1 MEEIKS
7 NEEKNKSKSDNSS
20 ENEENNEKHKDL
32 IDKNNINNT
41 NNEEQKTQK
50 RMENKKFQNLN
61 EEEINNNDIID
72 NEEKLDNNNDSKIE
86 ENDES
91 GFEYENG
98 NPYQKNTEEIDV
110 NNKENK
116 DIKNDNKYNNFQKS
130 KSVNNN
136 IKIDNNLIPEEK
148 PIMKSP
154 QKNIQDKTYN
164 GFMTQNK
171 NEIIPKINK
180 ISINKQSI
188 PFSSLSKEKSS
199 DYDSQ
204 YEKYKENPED
214 GDGQNLDNEIK
225 GKDSIKAS
233 GAQIA
238 NTIMGAGILSIPII
252 MRYLGL
258 ILGIIFIISLAIIT
272 LYSVFIL
279 IRCHEITGKNGF
291 SMLGKITM
299 GKFGSI
305 LIKITIIINNLGFC
319 IAYFRIFGEVFQ
331 TIIQG
336 WVSPSS
342 FWANNWHNFIYIIL
356 CSFIMFS
363 FIFIKNLS
371 ALKKVAYM
379 GVSAVLVFSLGL
391 TLLFLHKGIHHYLD
405 SNISWK
411 FLKPNCSFSEAFH
424 VIPSV
429 FLAFLFQFNVFP
441 IYLSLK
447 EKNLDSMMK
456 ATKIGV
462 GYSLFIFLIV
472 GIIGFLL
479 YGLNMNET
487 LLNSLSEDMTKFRN
501 ISGFIKFLI
510 IIISVSFVTTCLTS
524 FPILFLSLR
533 ENFINSIIFCMK
545 NLGKVKEEKNKNYIS
560 EKTLIIITVILYVII
575 ILMAILLPKLKVI
588 FSIVGATAGTFIA
601 FILPNLFYIRICKM
615 SNKNYNLFFP
625 KFLFGLGI
633 FFLFI
638 SFIVSFK

>member
-1 MEEIKS
+1 MSDGKTEG
-7 NEEKNKSKSDNSS
+7 EKENDEPSDII
-20 ENEENNEKHKDL
+20 EENNNKIGNNNDL
-32 IDKNNINNT
+32 I
-41 NNEEQKTQK
+41 EQEIKTQK
-50 RMENKKFQNLN
+50 NKDNKKFQNLN
-61 EEEINNNDIID
+61 EEGISNNENIEDKDIIDDSINNTKTNENEFEYEDGIPYKKNDIII
-72 NEEKLDNNNDSKIE
+72 NE
-86 ENDES
+86 
-91 GFEYENG
+91 
-98 NPYQKNTEEIDV
+98 
-110 NNKENK
+110 
-116 DIKNDNKYNNFQKS
+116 
-130 KSVNNN
+130 
-136 IKIDNNLIPEEK
+136 
-148 PIMKSP
+148 
-154 QKNIQDKTYN
+154 
-164 GFMTQNK
+164 QNK
-171 NEIIPKINK
+171 NENPINENKNNKYIKSKTDINPQSSNYINPKSNINKDKHINNQTQNGFIQHDMKDIIPKINK
-180 ISINKQSI
+180 ISLSTQKKNPLTYNKS
-188 PFSSLSKEKSS
+188 P
-199 DYDSQ
+199 DYDPQ

-214 GDGQNLDNEIK
+214 GDGHDLDQEMQ

-258 ILGIIFIISLAIIT
+258 FLGIIFIISLALCT
-272 LYSVFIL
+272 LFSVFIL
-279 IRCHEITGKNGF
+279 IRCHEITGKTGF

-305 LIKITIIINNLGFC
+305 LIKVIIIINNLGFC
-319 IAYFRIFGEVFQ
+319 IAYFRIFGEVVQ
-331 TIIQG
+331 TVIQG
-336 WVSPSS
+336 FISPDS
-342 FWANNWHNFIYIIL
+342 FWANNWHNFIYIIF
-356 CSFIMFS
+356 CSLIMFY

-379 GVSAVLVFSLGL
+379 GVSAVLLFSFGL

-411 FLKPNCSFSEAFH
+411 FLKPNCSFSEAFNA
-424 VIPSV
+424 IPSV

-487 LLNSLSEDMTKFRN
+487 LLECLSQDMTKFRN

-533 ENFINSIIFCMK
+533 ENFINSMIFCIK
-545 NLGKVKEEKNKNYIS
+545 NMGHKNENNNYIS
-560 EKTLIIITVILYVII
+560 EKGLNIITISLYVVIV
-575 ILMAILLPKLKVI
+575 LMAIILPKLKVI
-588 FSIVGATAGTFIA
+588 FSVVGATAGTFIA
-601 FILPNLFYIRICKM
+601 FILPNLFYIRICHM
-615 SNKNYNLFFP
+615 SQKNYNLSLP
-625 KFLFGLGI
+625 KFFVGLGI

-638 SFIVSFK
+638 SFIVSFS

>member
-1 MEEIKS
+1 MSDGKTEG
-7 NEEKNKSKSDNSS
+7 EKENDEPSDII
-20 ENEENNEKHKDL
+20 EENNNKIGNNNDL
-32 IDKNNINNT
+32 I
-41 NNEEQKTQK
+41 EQEIKTQK
-50 RMENKKFQNLN
+50 NKDNKKFQNLN
-61 EEEINNNDIID
+61 EEEISNNENIEDKDIIDDSINNTKTNENEFEYEDGIPYKKNDIII
-72 NEEKLDNNNDSKIE
+72 NE
-86 ENDES
+86 
-91 GFEYENG
+91 
-98 NPYQKNTEEIDV
+98 
-110 NNKENK
+110 
-116 DIKNDNKYNNFQKS
+116 
-130 KSVNNN
+130 
-136 IKIDNNLIPEEK
+136 
-148 PIMKSP
+148 
-154 QKNIQDKTYN
+154 
-164 GFMTQNK
+164 QNK
-171 NEIIPKINK
+171 NENPINENKNNKYIKSKTDINPQSLNNINPKSNINKDKHINNQTQNGFIQHDMKDIIPKINK
-180 ISINKQSI
+180 ISLSTQKKNPLTYNKS
-188 PFSSLSKEKSS
+188 P
-199 DYDSQ
+199 DYDPQ

-214 GDGQNLDNEIK
+214 GDGHDLDQEMQ

-258 ILGIIFIISLAIIT
+258 FLGIIFIISLALCT
-272 LYSVFIL
+272 LFSVFIL

-305 LIKITIIINNLGFC
+305 LIKVIIIINNLGFC
-319 IAYFRIFGEVFQ
+319 IAYFRIFGEVVQ
-331 TIIQG
+331 TVIQG
-336 WVSPSS
+336 FISPDS
-342 FWANNWHNFIYIIL
+342 FWANNWHNFIYIIF
-356 CSFIMFS
+356 CSLIMFY

-379 GVSAVLVFSLGL
+379 GVSAVLLFSFGL

-411 FLKPNCSFSEAFH
+411 FLKPNCSFSEAFNA
-424 VIPSV
+424 IPSV

-487 LLNSLSEDMTKFRN
+487 LLECLSQDMTKFRN

-533 ENFINSIIFCMK
+533 ENFINSMIFCIK
-545 NLGKVKEEKNKNYIS
+545 NMGHKNENNNYIS
-560 EKTLIIITVILYVII
+560 EKRLNIITISLYVVIV
-575 ILMAILLPKLKVI
+575 LMAIILPKLKVI
-588 FSIVGATAGTFIA
+588 FSVVGATAGTFIA
-601 FILPNLFYIRICKM
+601 FILPNLFYIRICHM
-615 SNKNYNLFFP
+615 SQKNYNLSLP
-625 KFLFGLGI
+625 KFFVGLGI

-638 SFIVSFK
+638 SFIVSFS

>member
-1 MEEIKS
+1 MSDGKTEG
-7 NEEKNKSKSDNSS
+7 EKENDEPSDII
-20 ENEENNEKHKDL
+20 EENNNKIGNNNDL
-32 IDKNNINNT
+32 I
-41 NNEEQKTQK
+41 EQEIKTQK
-50 RMENKKFQNLN
+50 NKDNKKFQNLN
-61 EEEINNNDIID
+61 EEGISNNENIEDKDIIDDSINNTKTNENEFEYEDGIPYKKNDIII
-72 NEEKLDNNNDSKIE
+72 NE
-86 ENDES
+86 
-91 GFEYENG
+91 
-98 NPYQKNTEEIDV
+98 
-110 NNKENK
+110 
-116 DIKNDNKYNNFQKS
+116 
-130 KSVNNN
+130 
-136 IKIDNNLIPEEK
+136 
-148 PIMKSP
+148 
-154 QKNIQDKTYN
+154 
-164 GFMTQNK
+164 QNK
-171 NEIIPKINK
+171 NENPINENKNNKYIKSKTDINPQSLNNINPKSNINKDKHINNQTQNGFIQHDMKNIIPKINK
-180 ISINKQSI
+180 ISLSTQKKNPLTYNKS
-188 PFSSLSKEKSS
+188 P
-199 DYDSQ
+199 DYDPQ

-214 GDGQNLDNEIK
+214 GDGHDLDQEMQ

-258 ILGIIFIISLAIIT
+258 FLGIIFIISLALCT
-272 LYSVFIL
+272 LFSVFIL
-279 IRCHEITGKNGF
+279 IRCHEITGKTGF

-305 LIKITIIINNLGFC
+305 LIKVIIIINNMGFC
-319 IAYFRIFGEVFQ
+319 IAYFRIFGEVVQ
-331 TIIQG
+331 TVIQG
-336 WVSPSS
+336 FISPDS
-342 FWANNWHNFIYIIL
+342 FWANNWHNFIYIIF
-356 CSFIMFS
+356 CSLIMFY

-379 GVSAVLVFSLGL
+379 GVSAVLLFSFGL

-411 FLKPNCSFSEAFH
+411 FLKPNCSFSEAFNA
-424 VIPSV
+424 IPSV
-429 FLAFLFQFNVFP
+429 FLAFLFQFSVFP

-487 LLNSLSEDMTKFRN
+487 LLECLSQDMTKFRN

-533 ENFINSIIFCMK
+533 ENFINSMIFCIK
-545 NLGKVKEEKNKNYIS
+545 NMGHKNENNNYIS
-560 EKTLIIITVILYVII
+560 EKGLNIITISLYVVIV
-575 ILMAILLPKLKVI
+575 LMAIILPKLKVI
-588 FSIVGATAGTFIA
+588 FSIVGATVGTFIA
-601 FILPNLFYIRICKM
+601 FILPNLFYIRICHM
-615 SNKNYNLFFP
+615 SQKNYNLSLP
-625 KFLFGLGI
+625 KFFVGLGI

-638 SFIVSFK
+638 SFIVSFS

>member
-1 MEEIKS
+1 MSDGKTEG
-7 NEEKNKSKSDNSS
+7 EKENDEPSDII
-20 ENEENNEKHKDL
+20 EENNNKIGNNNDL
-32 IDKNNINNT
+32 I
-41 NNEEQKTQK
+41 EQEIKTQK
-50 RMENKKFQNLN
+50 NKDNKKFQNLN
-61 EEEINNNDIID
+61 EEEISNNENIEDKDIIDYSINNTKTNENEFEYEDGIPYKKNDIII
-72 NEEKLDNNNDSKIE
+72 NE
-86 ENDES
+86 
-91 GFEYENG
+91 
-98 NPYQKNTEEIDV
+98 
-110 NNKENK
+110 
-116 DIKNDNKYNNFQKS
+116 
-130 KSVNNN
+130 
-136 IKIDNNLIPEEK
+136 
-148 PIMKSP
+148 
-154 QKNIQDKTYN
+154 
-164 GFMTQNK
+164 QNK
-171 NEIIPKINK
+171 NENPINENKNNKYIKSKTDINPQSLNNINPKSNINKDKHINNQTQNGFMQHDMKDIIPKINK
-180 ISINKQSI
+180 ISLSTQKKNPLAYNKS
-188 PFSSLSKEKSS
+188 P
-199 DYDSQ
+199 DYDPQ

-214 GDGQNLDNEIK
+214 GDGHDLDQEMQ

-258 ILGIIFIISLAIIT
+258 FLGIIFIISLALCT
-272 LYSVFIL
+272 LFSVFIL

-305 LIKITIIINNLGFC
+305 LIKVIIIINNLGFC
-319 IAYFRIFGEVFQ
+319 IEYFRIFGEVVQ
-331 TIIQG
+331 TVIQG
-336 WVSPSS
+336 FISPDS
-342 FWANNWHNFIYIIL
+342 FWANNWHNFIYIIF
-356 CSFIMFS
+356 CSLIMFY

-379 GVSAVLVFSLGL
+379 GVSAVLLFSFGL

-411 FLKPNCSFSEAFH
+411 FLKPNCSFSEAFNA
-424 VIPSV
+424 IPSV

-479 YGLNMNET
+479 YGLHMNET
-487 LLNSLSEDMTKFRN
+487 LLECLSQDMTKFRN

-533 ENFINSIIFCMK
+533 ENFINSMIFCIK
-545 NLGKVKEEKNKNYIS
+545 NMGHKNENNNYIS
-560 EKTLIIITVILYVII
+560 EKGLNIITISLYVVIV
-575 ILMAILLPKLKVI
+575 LMAIILPKLKVI
-588 FSIVGATAGTFIA
+588 FSVVGATAGTFIA
-601 FILPNLFYIRICKM
+601 FILPNLFYIRICHM
-615 SNKNYNLFFP
+615 SQKNYNLSLP
-625 KFLFGLGI
+625 KFFVGLGI

-638 SFIVSFK
+638 SFIVSFS

>member
-1 MEEIKS
+1 MDKKEEEEKS
-7 NEEKNKSKSDNSS
+7 NSSS
-20 ENEENNEKHKDL
+20 ENDEKIKNPNEL
-32 IDKNNINNT
+32 IDKENNT
-41 NNEEQKTQK
+41 DNYNENIKSSIG
-50 RMENKKFQNLN
+50 NKKFHNLN
-61 EEEINNNDIID
+61 EEETNNNDITE
-72 NEEKLDNNNDSKIE
+72 NEENMDESGNKTNIK
-86 ENDES
+86 ENDIS
-91 GFEYENG
+91 GFEYEDE
-98 NPYQKNTEEIDV
+98 NPYQKDIKVHIDE
-110 NNKENK
+110 NNKE
-116 DIKNDNKYNNFQKS
+116 KNEGNEN
-130 KSVNNN
+130 NNN
-136 IKIDNNLIPEEK
+136 IAQIPKYNINIKSSNN
-148 PIMKSP
+148 MKSKEKEINKNTENNSYGKLNKNFFQENKLKNDIIIP
-154 QKNIQDKTYN
+154 QKIIINSN
-164 GFMTQNK
+164 
-171 NEIIPKINK
+171 IPKISY
-180 ISINKQSI
+180 IH
-188 PFSSLSKEKSS
+188 ERSS
-199 DYDSQ
+199 DYDPQ
-204 YEKYKENPED
+204 YEKYIEYPED
-214 GDGQNLDNEIK
+214 GDGQNLDSDIK

-258 ILGIIFIISLAIIT
+258 LLGIIFIIFLAFCTI
-272 LYSVFIL
+272 YSVFIL

-305 LIKITIIINNLGFC
+305 LIKVIIIINNLGFC
-319 IAYFRIFGEVFQ
+319 IAYFRIFGEVVQ

-336 WVSPSS
+336 WVSPES
-342 FWANNWHNFIYIIL
+342 FWANNWHNFIYIII

-379 GVSAVLVFSLGL
+379 GVSVVLIFSLGL
-391 TLLFLHKGIHHYLD
+391 TLLFIHKGIHHYLD
-405 SNISWK
+405 SNISWI

-447 EKNLDSMMK
+447 EKNLETMMK

-472 GIIGFLL
+472 GIVGFLL
-479 YGLNMNET
+479 YGLNMNDT
-487 LLNSLSEDMTKFRN
+487 LLNNFSDDMTKFRD

-524 FPILFLSLR
+524 FPILYLSLR
-533 ENFINSIIFCMK
+533 ENFVNSLIFCMK
-545 NLGKVKEEKNKNYIS
+545 NMNIKEKKDNNKNFIS
-560 EKTLIIITVILYVII
+560 EKGLLIITVALYILII
-575 ILMAILLPKLKVI
+575 VMAIVLPKLKTI

-601 FILPNLFYIRICKM
+601 FILPNLFYIRICKI
-615 SNKNYNLFFP
+615 SKKNYNLFLPMF
-625 KFLFGLGI
+625 FFGLGV

-638 SFIVSFK
+638 SFIVSFI

>member
-1 MEEIKS
+1 MSDGKTEG
-7 NEEKNKSKSDNSS
+7 EKENDEPSDII
-20 ENEENNEKHKDL
+20 EENNNKIGNNNDL
-32 IDKNNINNT
+32 I
-41 NNEEQKTQK
+41 EQEIKTQK
-50 RMENKKFQNLN
+50 NKDNKKFQNLN
-61 EEEINNNDIID
+61 DEEISNNENIEDKDIIDDSINNTKTNENEFEYEDGIPYKKNDIII
-72 NEEKLDNNNDSKIE
+72 NE
-86 ENDES
+86 
-91 GFEYENG
+91 
-98 NPYQKNTEEIDV
+98 
-110 NNKENK
+110 
-116 DIKNDNKYNNFQKS
+116 
-130 KSVNNN
+130 
-136 IKIDNNLIPEEK
+136 
-148 PIMKSP
+148 
-154 QKNIQDKTYN
+154 
-164 GFMTQNK
+164 QNK
-171 NEIIPKINK
+171 NENPINENKNNKYIKSKTDINPQSSNYINPKSNINKDKHINNQTQNGFMQHDMKDIIPKINK
-180 ISINKQSI
+180 ISLSTQKKNPLTYNKS
-188 PFSSLSKEKSS
+188 P
-199 DYDSQ
+199 DYDPQ

-214 GDGQNLDNEIK
+214 GDGHDLDQEMQ

-258 ILGIIFIISLAIIT
+258 FLGIIFIISLALCT
-272 LYSVFIL
+272 LFSVFIL

-305 LIKITIIINNLGFC
+305 LIKVIIIINNLGFC
-319 IAYFRIFGEVFQ
+319 IAYFRIFGEVVQ
-331 TIIQG
+331 TVIQG
-336 WVSPSS
+336 FISPDS
-342 FWANNWHNFIYIIL
+342 FWANNWHNFIYIIF
-356 CSFIMFS
+356 CSLIMFY
-363 FIFIKNLS
+363 FIFTKNLS

-379 GVSAVLVFSLGL
+379 GVSAVLLFSFGL

-411 FLKPNCSFSEAFH
+411 FLKPNCSFSEAFNA
-424 VIPSV
+424 IPSV

-487 LLNSLSEDMTKFRN
+487 LLECLSQDMTKFRN

-533 ENFINSIIFCMK
+533 ENFINSMIFCIK
-545 NLGKVKEEKNKNYIS
+545 NMGHKNENNNYIS
-560 EKTLIIITVILYVII
+560 EKGLNIITISLYVVIV
-575 ILMAILLPKLKVI
+575 LMAIILPKLKVI
-588 FSIVGATAGTFIA
+588 FSVVGATAGTFIA
-601 FILPNLFYIRICKM
+601 FILPNLFYIRICHM
-615 SNKNYNLFFP
+615 SQKNYNLSLP
-625 KFLFGLGI
+625 KFFVGLGI

-638 SFIVSFK
+638 SFIVSFS

>member
-1 MEEIKS
+1 MSDGKTEG
-7 NEEKNKSKSDNSS
+7 EKENDEPSDII
-20 ENEENNEKHKDL
+20 EENNNKIGNNNDL
-32 IDKNNINNT
+32 I
-41 NNEEQKTQK
+41 EQEIKTQK
-50 RMENKKFQNLN
+50 NKDNKKFQNLN
-61 EEEINNNDIID
+61 EEEISNNENIEDKDIIDDSINNTKTNENEFEYEDGIPYKKNDIII
-72 NEEKLDNNNDSKIE
+72 NE
-86 ENDES
+86 
-91 GFEYENG
+91 
-98 NPYQKNTEEIDV
+98 
-110 NNKENK
+110 
-116 DIKNDNKYNNFQKS
+116 
-130 KSVNNN
+130 
-136 IKIDNNLIPEEK
+136 
-148 PIMKSP
+148 
-154 QKNIQDKTYN
+154 
-164 GFMTQNK
+164 QNK
-171 NEIIPKINK
+171 NENPINENKNNKYIKFKTDINPQSLNNINPKSNINKDKHINNKTQNGFIQHDMKNIIPKINK
-180 ISINKQSI
+180 ISLSTQKKNPLTYNKS
-188 PFSSLSKEKSS
+188 P
-199 DYDSQ
+199 DYDPQ

-214 GDGQNLDNEIK
+214 GDGHDLDQEMQ

-258 ILGIIFIISLAIIT
+258 FLGIIFIISLALCT
-272 LYSVFIL
+272 LFSVFIL
-279 IRCHEITGKNGF
+279 IRCHEITGKTGF

-305 LIKITIIINNLGFC
+305 LIKVIIIINNMGFC
-319 IAYFRIFGEVFQ
+319 IAYFRIFGEVVQ
-331 TIIQG
+331 TVIQG
-336 WVSPSS
+336 FISPDS
-342 FWANNWHNFIYIIL
+342 FWANNWHNFIYIIF
-356 CSFIMFS
+356 CSLIMFY

-379 GVSAVLVFSLGL
+379 GVSAVLLFSFGL

-411 FLKPNCSFSEAFH
+411 FLKPNCSFSEAFNA
-424 VIPSV
+424 IPSV

-479 YGLNMNET
+479 YGLHMNET
-487 LLNSLSEDMTKFRN
+487 LLECLSQDMTKFRN

-533 ENFINSIIFCMK
+533 ENFINSMIFCIK
-545 NLGKVKEEKNKNYIS
+545 NMGHKNENNNYIS
-560 EKTLIIITVILYVII
+560 EKGLNIITISLYVVIV
-575 ILMAILLPKLKVI
+575 LMAIILPKLKVI
-588 FSIVGATAGTFIA
+588 FSVVGATAGTFIA
-601 FILPNLFYIRICKM
+601 FILPNLFYIRICHM
-615 SNKNYNLFFP
+615 SQKNYNLSLP
-625 KFLFGLGI
+625 KFFVGLGI

-638 SFIVSFK
+638 SFIVSFS

>member
-1 MEEIKS
+1 MEKKEEEEKS
-7 NEEKNKSKSDNSS
+7 NSSS
-20 ENEENNEKHKDL
+20 ENDEKIKNPNEL
-32 IDKNNINNT
+32 IDKEKNT
-41 NNEEQKTQK
+41 DNYNANLKSIIG
-50 RMENKKFQNLN
+50 NKKCHNLN
-61 EEEINNNDIID
+61 EEETNNNDITE
-72 NEEKLDNNNDSKIE
+72 NEENMDESGNKTNIK
-86 ENDES
+86 ENDIS
-91 GFEYENG
+91 GFEYEDE
-98 NPYQKNTEEIDV
+98 NPYQKDIKVHIDE
-110 NNKENK
+110 NNKE
-116 DIKNDNKYNNFQKS
+116 KNEGNEN
-130 KSVNNN
+130 NNN
-136 IKIDNNLIPEEK
+136 IAQIPKYNINIKSSNNIKSKEK
-148 PIMKSP
+148 EINKNTENNSYGKLNKNFFQENKLKNDIIIP
-154 QKNIQDKTYN
+154 QKIIINSN
-164 GFMTQNK
+164 
-171 NEIIPKINK
+171 IPKISY
-180 ISINKQSI
+180 IH
-188 PFSSLSKEKSS
+188 ERSS
-199 DYDSQ
+199 DYDPQ
-204 YEKYKENPED
+204 YEKYIEYPED
-214 GDGQNLDNEIK
+214 GDGQNLDSDIK

-258 ILGIIFIISLAIIT
+258 LLGIIFIIFLAFCTI
-272 LYSVFIL
+272 YSVFIL

-305 LIKITIIINNLGFC
+305 LIKVIIIINNLGFC
-319 IAYFRIFGEVFQ
+319 IAYFRIFGEVVQ

-336 WVSPSS
+336 WVSPES
-342 FWANNWHNFIYIIL
+342 FWANNWHNFIYIII

-379 GVSAVLVFSLGL
+379 GVSVVLIFSLGL
-391 TLLFLHKGIHHYLD
+391 TLLFIHKGIHHYLD
-405 SNISWK
+405 SNISWI

-447 EKNLDSMMK
+447 EKNLETMMK

-472 GIIGFLL
+472 GIVGFLL
-479 YGLNMNET
+479 YGLNMNDT
-487 LLNSLSEDMTKFRN
+487 LLNNFSDDMTKFRD

-524 FPILFLSLR
+524 FPILYLSLR
-533 ENFINSIIFCMK
+533 ENFVNSLIFCMK
-545 NLGKVKEEKNKNYIS
+545 NMNIKEKKDNNKNFIS
-560 EKTLIIITVILYVII
+560 EKGLLIITVALYILII
-575 ILMAILLPKLKVI
+575 VMAIVLPKLKTI

-601 FILPNLFYIRICKM
+601 FILPNLFYIRICKI
-615 SNKNYNLFFP
+615 SKKNYNLFLPMF
-625 KFLFGLGI
+625 FFGLGV

-638 SFIVSFK
+638 SFIVSFI

>member
-1 MEEIKS
+1 MSDGKTEG
-7 NEEKNKSKSDNSS
+7 EKENDEPSDII
-20 ENEENNEKHKDL
+20 EENNNKIGNNNDL
-32 IDKNNINNT
+32 I
-41 NNEEQKTQK
+41 EQEIKTQK
-50 RMENKKFQNLN
+50 NKDNKKFQNLN
-61 EEEINNNDIID
+61 EEEISNNENIEDKDIIDDSINNTKTNENEFEYEDGIPYKKNDIII
-72 NEEKLDNNNDSKIE
+72 NE
-86 ENDES
+86 
-91 GFEYENG
+91 
-98 NPYQKNTEEIDV
+98 
-110 NNKENK
+110 
-116 DIKNDNKYNNFQKS
+116 
-130 KSVNNN
+130 
-136 IKIDNNLIPEEK
+136 
-148 PIMKSP
+148 
-154 QKNIQDKTYN
+154 
-164 GFMTQNK
+164 QNK
-171 NEIIPKINK
+171 NENPINENKNNKYIKSKTDINPQSLNNINPKSNINKDKHINNQTQNGFIQHDMKDIIPKINK
-180 ISINKQSI
+180 ISLSTQKKNPLTYNKN
-188 PFSSLSKEKSS
+188 P
-199 DYDSQ
+199 DYDPQ

-214 GDGQNLDNEIK
+214 GDGHDLDQEMQ

-258 ILGIIFIISLAIIT
+258 FLGIIFIISLALCT
-272 LYSVFIL
+272 LFSVFIL

-305 LIKITIIINNLGFC
+305 LIKVIIIINNLGFC
-319 IAYFRIFGEVFQ
+319 IAYFRIFGEVVQ
-331 TIIQG
+331 TVIQG
-336 WVSPSS
+336 FISPDS
-342 FWANNWHNFIYIIL
+342 FWANNWHNFIYIIF
-356 CSFIMFS
+356 CSLIMFY
-363 FIFIKNLS
+363 FIFTKNLS

-379 GVSAVLVFSLGL
+379 GVSAVLLFSFGL

-411 FLKPNCSFSEAFH
+411 FLKPNCSFSEAFNA
-424 VIPSV
+424 IPSV

-487 LLNSLSEDMTKFRN
+487 LLECLSQDMTKFRN

-533 ENFINSIIFCMK
+533 ENFINSMIFCIK
-545 NLGKVKEEKNKNYIS
+545 NMGHKNENNNYIS
-560 EKTLIIITVILYVII
+560 EKGLNIITISLYVVIV
-575 ILMAILLPKLKVI
+575 LMAIILPKLKVI
-588 FSIVGATAGTFIA
+588 FSVVGATAGTFIA
-601 FILPNLFYIRICKM
+601 FILPNLFYIRICHM
-615 SNKNYNLFFP
+615 SQKNYNLSLP
-625 KFLFGLGI
+625 KFFVGLGI

-638 SFIVSFK
+638 SFIVSFS

>member
-1 MEEIKS
+1 MSDGKTEG
-7 NEEKNKSKSDNSS
+7 EKENDEPSDII
-20 ENEENNEKHKDL
+20 EENNNKIGNNNDL
-32 IDKNNINNT
+32 I
-41 NNEEQKTQK
+41 EQEIKTQK
-50 RMENKKFQNLN
+50 NKDNKKFQNLN
-61 EEEINNNDIID
+61 DEEISNNENIEDKDIIDDSINNTKTNENEFEYEDGIPYKKNDIII
-72 NEEKLDNNNDSKIE
+72 NE
-86 ENDES
+86 
-91 GFEYENG
+91 
-98 NPYQKNTEEIDV
+98 
-110 NNKENK
+110 
-116 DIKNDNKYNNFQKS
+116 
-130 KSVNNN
+130 
-136 IKIDNNLIPEEK
+136 
-148 PIMKSP
+148 
-154 QKNIQDKTYN
+154 
-164 GFMTQNK
+164 QNK
-171 NEIIPKINK
+171 NENPINENKNNKYIKSKTDINPQSLNNINPKSNINKDKHINNQTQNGFIQHDMKNIIPKINK
-180 ISINKQSI
+180 ISLSTQKKNPLTYNKS
-188 PFSSLSKEKSS
+188 P
-199 DYDSQ
+199 DYDPQ

-214 GDGQNLDNEIK
+214 GDGHDLDQEMQ

-258 ILGIIFIISLAIIT
+258 FLGIIFIILLALCT
-272 LYSVFIL
+272 LFSVFIL
-279 IRCHEITGKNGF
+279 IRCHEITGKTGF

-305 LIKITIIINNLGFC
+305 LIKVIIIINNLGFC
-319 IAYFRIFGEVFQ
+319 IAYFRIFGEVVQ
-331 TIIQG
+331 TVIQG
-336 WVSPSS
+336 FISPDS
-342 FWANNWHNFIYIIL
+342 FWANNWHNFIYIIF
-356 CSFIMFS
+356 CSLIMFY

-379 GVSAVLVFSLGL
+379 GVSAVLLFSFGL

-411 FLKPNCSFSEAFH
+411 FLKPNCSFSEAFNA
-424 VIPSV
+424 IPSV

-487 LLNSLSEDMTKFRN
+487 LLECLSQDMTKFRN

-533 ENFINSIIFCMK
+533 ENFINSMIFCIK
-545 NLGKVKEEKNKNYIS
+545 NMGHKNENNNYIS
-560 EKTLIIITVILYVII
+560 EKGLNIITISLYVVIV
-575 ILMAILLPKLKVI
+575 LMAIILPKLKVI
-588 FSIVGATAGTFIA
+588 FSVVGATAGTFIA
-601 FILPNLFYIRICKM
+601 FILPNLFYIRICHM
-615 SNKNYNLFFP
+615 SQKNYNLSLP
-625 KFLFGLGI
+625 KFFVGLGI
-633 FFLFI
+633 FILFI
-638 SFIVSFK
+638 SFIVSFS

>member
-1 MEEIKS
+1 MDKKEEEEKS
-7 NEEKNKSKSDNSS
+7 NSSS
-20 ENEENNEKHKDL
+20 ENDEKIKNPNEL
-32 IDKNNINNT
+32 IDKENNT
-41 NNEEQKTQK
+41 DNYNENIKSSIG
-50 RMENKKFQNLN
+50 NKKFHNLN
-61 EEEINNNDIID
+61 EEETNNNDITE
-72 NEEKLDNNNDSKIE
+72 NEENMDESGNKTNIK
-86 ENDES
+86 ENDIS
-91 GFEYENG
+91 GFEYEDE
-98 NPYQKNTEEIDV
+98 NPYQKDIKVHIDE
-110 NNKENK
+110 NNKE
-116 DIKNDNKYNNFQKS
+116 KNEGNEN
-130 KSVNNN
+130 NNN
-136 IKIDNNLIPEEK
+136 IAQIPKYNINIKSSNNIKSKEK
-148 PIMKSP
+148 EINKNTENNSYGKLNKNFFQENKLKNDIIIP
-154 QKNIQDKTYN
+154 QKIIINSN
-164 GFMTQNK
+164 
-171 NEIIPKINK
+171 IPKISY
-180 ISINKQSI
+180 IH
-188 PFSSLSKEKSS
+188 ERSS
-199 DYDSQ
+199 DYDPQ
-204 YEKYKENPED
+204 YEKYIEYPED
-214 GDGQNLDNEIK
+214 GDGQNLDSDIK

-258 ILGIIFIISLAIIT
+258 LLGIIFIIFLAFCTI
-272 LYSVFIL
+272 YSVFIL

-305 LIKITIIINNLGFC
+305 LIKVIIIINNLGFC
-319 IAYFRIFGEVFQ
+319 IAYFRIFGEVVQ

-336 WVSPSS
+336 WVSPES
-342 FWANNWHNFIYIIL
+342 FWANNWHNFIYIII

-379 GVSAVLVFSLGL
+379 GVSVVLIFSLGL
-391 TLLFLHKGIHHYLD
+391 TLLFIHKGIHHYLD
-405 SNISWK
+405 SNISWI

-447 EKNLDSMMK
+447 EKNLETMMK

-472 GIIGFLL
+472 GIVGFLL
-479 YGLNMNET
+479 YGLNMNDT
-487 LLNSLSEDMTKFRN
+487 LLNNFSDDMTKFRD

-524 FPILFLSLR
+524 FPILYLSLR
-533 ENFINSIIFCMK
+533 ENFVNSLIFCMK
-545 NLGKVKEEKNKNYIS
+545 NMNIKEKKDNNKNFIS
-560 EKTLIIITVILYVII
+560 EKGLLIITVALYILII
-575 ILMAILLPKLKVI
+575 VMAIVLPKLKTI

-601 FILPNLFYIRICKM
+601 FILPNLFYIRICKI
-615 SNKNYNLFFP
+615 SKKNYNLFLPMF
-625 KFLFGLGI
+625 FFGLGV

-638 SFIVSFK
+638 SFIVSFI

>member
-1 MEEIKS
+1 MSDGKTEG
-7 NEEKNKSKSDNSS
+7 EKENDEPSDII
-20 ENEENNEKHKDL
+20 EENNNKIGNNNDL
-32 IDKNNINNT
+32 I
-41 NNEEQKTQK
+41 EQEIKTQK
-50 RMENKKFQNLN
+50 NKDNKKFQNLN
-61 EEEINNNDIID
+61 EEGISNNENIEDKDIIDDSINNTKTNENEFEYEDGIPYKKNDIII
-72 NEEKLDNNNDSKIE
+72 NE
-86 ENDES
+86 
-91 GFEYENG
+91 
-98 NPYQKNTEEIDV
+98 
-110 NNKENK
+110 
-116 DIKNDNKYNNFQKS
+116 
-130 KSVNNN
+130 
-136 IKIDNNLIPEEK
+136 
-148 PIMKSP
+148 
-154 QKNIQDKTYN
+154 
-164 GFMTQNK
+164 QNK
-171 NEIIPKINK
+171 NENPINENKNNKYIKSKTDINPQSLNNINPKSNINKDKHINNQTQNGFFQHDMKDIIPKINK
-180 ISINKQSI
+180 ISLSTQKKNPLTYNKS
-188 PFSSLSKEKSS
+188 P
-199 DYDSQ
+199 DYDPQ

-214 GDGQNLDNEIK
+214 GDGHDLDQEMQ

-258 ILGIIFIISLAIIT
+258 FLGIIFIISLALCT
-272 LYSVFIL
+272 LFSVFIL
-279 IRCHEITGKNGF
+279 IRCHEITGKTGF

-305 LIKITIIINNLGFC
+305 LIKVIIIINNLGFC
-319 IAYFRIFGEVFQ
+319 IAYFRIFGEVVQ
-331 TIIQG
+331 TVIQG
-336 WVSPSS
+336 FISPDS
-342 FWANNWHNFIYIIL
+342 FWANNWHNFIYIIF
-356 CSFIMFS
+356 CSLIMFY

-379 GVSAVLVFSLGL
+379 GVSAVLLFSFGL

-411 FLKPNCSFSEAFH
+411 FLKPNCSFSEAFNA
-424 VIPSV
+424 IPSV

-479 YGLNMNET
+479 YGVNMNET
-487 LLNSLSEDMTKFRN
+487 LLECLSQDMTKFRN

-533 ENFINSIIFCMK
+533 ENFINSMIFCIK
-545 NLGKVKEEKNKNYIS
+545 NMGQKNENNNYIS
-560 EKTLIIITVILYVII
+560 EKGLNIITISLYVVIV
-575 ILMAILLPKLKVI
+575 LMAIILPKLKVI
-588 FSIVGATAGTFIA
+588 FSVVGATAGTFIA
-601 FILPNLFYIRICKM
+601 FILPNLFYIRICHM
-615 SNKNYNLFFP
+615 SQKNYNLSLP
-625 KFLFGLGI
+625 KFFVGLGI

-638 SFIVSFK
+638 SFIVSFS

>member
-1 MEEIKS
+1 MEKKEEEEKS
-7 NEEKNKSKSDNSS
+7 NSSS
-20 ENEENNEKHKDL
+20 ENDEKIKNPNEL
-32 IDKNNINNT
+32 IDKEKNT
-41 NNEEQKTQK
+41 DNYNENLKSIIG
-50 RMENKKFQNLN
+50 NKKFHNLN
-61 EEEINNNDIID
+61 EEETNNNDIIE
-72 NEEKLDNNNDSKIE
+72 NEENMDESGNKTNIK
-86 ENDES
+86 ENDIS
-91 GFEYENG
+91 GFEYEDE
-98 NPYQKNTEEIDV
+98 NPYQKDIKVHIDE
-110 NNKENK
+110 NNKE
-116 DIKNDNKYNNFQKS
+116 KNEGNEN
-130 KSVNNN
+130 NNN
-136 IKIDNNLIPEEK
+136 IAQIPKYNINIKSSNNIKTKEK
-148 PIMKSP
+148 EINKNTENNSYGKLNKNFFQENKLKNDIIIP
-154 QKNIQDKTYN
+154 QKIIINSN
-164 GFMTQNK
+164 
-171 NEIIPKINK
+171 IPKISY
-180 ISINKQSI
+180 IH
-188 PFSSLSKEKSS
+188 ERSS
-199 DYDSQ
+199 DYDPQ
-204 YEKYKENPED
+204 YEKYIEYPED
-214 GDGQNLDNEIK
+214 GDGQNLDSDIK

-258 ILGIIFIISLAIIT
+258 LLGIIFIIFLAFCTI
-272 LYSVFIL
+272 YSVFIL

-305 LIKITIIINNLGFC
+305 LIKVIIIINNLGFC
-319 IAYFRIFGEVFQ
+319 IAYFRIFGEVVQ

-336 WVSPSS
+336 WVSPES
-342 FWANNWHNFIYIIL
+342 FWANNWHNFIYIII

-379 GVSAVLVFSLGL
+379 GVSVVLIFSLGL
-391 TLLFLHKGIHHYLD
+391 TLLFIHKGIHHYLD
-405 SNISWK
+405 SNISWI

-447 EKNLDSMMK
+447 EKNLETMMK

-472 GIIGFLL
+472 GIVGFLL
-479 YGLNMNET
+479 YGLNMNDT
-487 LLNSLSEDMTKFRN
+487 LLNNFSDDMTKFRD

-524 FPILFLSLR
+524 FPILYLSLR
-533 ENFINSIIFCMK
+533 ENFVNSLIFCMK
-545 NLGKVKEEKNKNYIS
+545 NMNIKEKKDNNKNFIS
-560 EKTLIIITVILYVII
+560 EKGLLIITVVLYILII
-575 ILMAILLPKLKVI
+575 VMAIVLPKLKTI

-601 FILPNLFYIRICKM
+601 FILPNLFYIRICKI
-615 SNKNYNLFFP
+615 SKKNYNLFLPMF
-625 KFLFGLGI
+625 FFGLGI

-638 SFIVSFK
+638 SFIVSFI

>member
-1 MEEIKS
+1 MSDGKREG
-7 NEEKNKSKSDNSS
+7 EKENDEPSDII
-20 ENEENNEKHKDL
+20 EENNNKIGNNNDL
-32 IDKNNINNT
+32 I
-41 NNEEQKTQK
+41 EQEIKTQK
-50 RMENKKFQNLN
+50 NKDNKKFQNLN
-61 EEEINNNDIID
+61 EEEISNKENIEDKDIIDDSINNTKTNENEFEYEDGIPYKKNDIII
-72 NEEKLDNNNDSKIE
+72 NE
-86 ENDES
+86 
-91 GFEYENG
+91 
-98 NPYQKNTEEIDV
+98 
-110 NNKENK
+110 
-116 DIKNDNKYNNFQKS
+116 
-130 KSVNNN
+130 
-136 IKIDNNLIPEEK
+136 
-148 PIMKSP
+148 
-154 QKNIQDKTYN
+154 
-164 GFMTQNK
+164 QNK
-171 NEIIPKINK
+171 NENPINENKNNKYIKSKTDINPQSLNNINPKSNINKDKHINNQTQNGFIQHDMKNIIPKINK
-180 ISINKQSI
+180 ISLSTQKKNPLTYNKS
-188 PFSSLSKEKSS
+188 P
-199 DYDSQ
+199 DYDPQ

-214 GDGQNLDNEIK
+214 GDGHDLDQEMQ

-258 ILGIIFIISLAIIT
+258 FLGIIFIISLALCT
-272 LYSVFIL
+272 LFSVFIL
-279 IRCHEITGKNGF
+279 IRCHEITGKTGF

-305 LIKITIIINNLGFC
+305 LIKVIIIINNLGFC
-319 IAYFRIFGEVFQ
+319 IAYFRIFGEVVQ
-331 TIIQG
+331 TVIQG
-336 WVSPSS
+336 FISPDS
-342 FWANNWHNFIYIIL
+342 FWANNWHNFIYIIF
-356 CSFIMFS
+356 CSLIMFY

-379 GVSAVLVFSLGL
+379 GVSAVLLFSFGL

-411 FLKPNCSFSEAFH
+411 FLKPNCSFSEAFNA
-424 VIPSV
+424 IPSV

-487 LLNSLSEDMTKFRN
+487 LLECLSQDMTKFRN

-533 ENFINSIIFCMK
+533 ENFINSMIFCIK
-545 NLGKVKEEKNKNYIS
+545 NMGHKNENNNYIS
-560 EKTLIIITVILYVII
+560 EKGLNIITISLYVVIV
-575 ILMAILLPKLKVI
+575 LMAIILPKLKVI
-588 FSIVGATAGTFIA
+588 FSVVGATAGTFIA
-601 FILPNLFYIRICKM
+601 FILPNLFYIRICHM
-615 SNKNYNLFFP
+615 SQKNYNLSLP
-625 KFLFGLGI
+625 KFFVGLGI

-638 SFIVSFK
+638 SFIVSFS

>member
-1 MEEIKS
+1 MEKKEEEEKS
-7 NEEKNKSKSDNSS
+7 NSSS
-20 ENEENNEKHKDL
+20 ENDEKIKNPNEL
-32 IDKNNINNT
+32 IDKEKNTDNYNENI
-41 NNEEQKTQK
+41 KSSIG
-50 RMENKKFQNLN
+50 NKKFHNLN
-61 EEEINNNDIID
+61 EEETNNNDIIE
-72 NEEKLDNNNDSKIE
+72 NEENMDESGNKTNIK
-86 ENDES
+86 ENDIS
-91 GFEYENG
+91 GFEYEDE
-98 NPYQKNTEEIDV
+98 NPYQKDIKVHIDENNKEKNEGNENNNNIAQIPNYNINIKSSNNMKSKEKEIN
-110 NNKENK
+110 NNKENNSYGK
-116 DIKNDNKYNNFQKS
+116 LNKNFFKENKLKNDIIIPQKIII
-130 KSVNNN
+130 NNN
-136 IKIDNNLIPEEK
+136 I
-148 PIMKSP
+148 
-154 QKNIQDKTYN
+154 
-164 GFMTQNK
+164 
-171 NEIIPKINK
+171 PKISY
-180 ISINKQSI
+180 IH
-188 PFSSLSKEKSS
+188 ERSS
-199 DYDSQ
+199 DYDPQ
-204 YEKYKENPED
+204 YEKYIEYPED
-214 GDGQNLDNEIK
+214 GDGQNLDSDIK

-258 ILGIIFIISLAIIT
+258 ILGIIFIIFLAFCTI
-272 LYSVFIL
+272 YSVFIL

-305 LIKITIIINNLGFC
+305 LIKVIIIINNLGFC
-319 IAYFRIFGEVFQ
+319 IAYFRIFGEVVQ

-336 WVSPSS
+336 WVSPES
-342 FWANNWHNFIYIIL
+342 FWANNWHNFIYIII

-379 GVSAVLVFSLGL
+379 GVSVVLIFSLGL
-391 TLLFLHKGIHHYLD
+391 TLLFIHKGIHHYLD
-405 SNISWK
+405 SNISWI

-447 EKNLDSMMK
+447 EKNLETMMK

-472 GIIGFLL
+472 GIVGFLL
-479 YGLNMNET
+479 YGLNMNDT
-487 LLNSLSEDMTKFRN
+487 LLNNFSDDMTKFRD

-524 FPILFLSLR
+524 FPILYLSLR
-533 ENFINSIIFCMK
+533 ENFVNSLIFCMK
-545 NLGKVKEEKNKNYIS
+545 NMNIKEKKDNNKNFIS
-560 EKTLIIITVILYVII
+560 EKGLLIITVALYILII
-575 ILMAILLPKLKVI
+575 VMAIVLPKLKTI

-615 SNKNYNLFFP
+615 SKKNYNLFLPMF
-625 KFLFGLGI
+625 FFGLGV

-638 SFIVSFK
+638 SFIVSFI

>member
-1 MEEIKS
+1 MEKKEEEEKS
-7 NEEKNKSKSDNSS
+7 NSSS
-20 ENEENNEKHKDL
+20 ENDEKIKNPNEL
-32 IDKNNINNT
+32 IDKEKNT
-41 NNEEQKTQK
+41 DNYNENLKSIIG
-50 RMENKKFQNLN
+50 NKKFHNLN
-61 EEEINNNDIID
+61 EEETNNNDIIE
-72 NEEKLDNNNDSKIE
+72 NEENMDESGNKTNIK
-86 ENDES
+86 ENDIS
-91 GFEYENG
+91 GFEYEDE
-98 NPYQKNTEEIDV
+98 NPYQKDIKVHIDE
-110 NNKENK
+110 NNKE
-116 DIKNDNKYNNFQKS
+116 KNEGNEN
-130 KSVNNN
+130 NNN
-136 IKIDNNLIPEEK
+136 IAQIPKYNINIKSSNN
-148 PIMKSP
+148 MKSKEKEINKNTENNSYGKLNKNFFKENKLKNDIIIP
-154 QKNIQDKTYN
+154 QKIIINN
-164 GFMTQNK
+164 N
-171 NEIIPKINK
+171 IPKISY
-180 ISINKQSI
+180 IH
-188 PFSSLSKEKSS
+188 ERSS
-199 DYDSQ
+199 DYDPQ
-204 YEKYKENPED
+204 YEKYIEYPED
-214 GDGQNLDNEIK
+214 GDGQNLDSDIK

-258 ILGIIFIISLAIIT
+258 LLGIIFIIFLAFCTI
-272 LYSVFIL
+272 YSVFIL

-305 LIKITIIINNLGFC
+305 LIKVIIIINNLGFC
-319 IAYFRIFGEVFQ
+319 IAYFRIFGEVVQ

-336 WVSPSS
+336 WVSPES
-342 FWANNWHNFIYIIL
+342 FWANNWHNFIYIII

-379 GVSAVLVFSLGL
+379 GVSVVLIFSLGL
-391 TLLFLHKGIHHYLD
+391 TLLFIHKGIHHYLD
-405 SNISWK
+405 SNISWI

-447 EKNLDSMMK
+447 EKNLETMMK

-472 GIIGFLL
+472 GIVGFLL
-479 YGLNMNET
+479 YGLNMNDT
-487 LLNSLSEDMTKFRN
+487 LLNNFSDDMTKFRD

-524 FPILFLSLR
+524 FPILYLSLR
-533 ENFINSIIFCMK
+533 ENFVNSLIFCMK
-545 NLGKVKEEKNKNYIS
+545 NMNIKEKKDNNKNFIS
-560 EKTLIIITVILYVII
+560 EKGLLIITVALYILII
-575 ILMAILLPKLKVI
+575 VMAIVLPKLKTI

-601 FILPNLFYIRICKM
+601 FILPNLFYIRICKI
-615 SNKNYNLFFP
+615 SKKNYNLFLPMF
-625 KFLFGLGI
+625 FFGLGI

-638 SFIVSFK
+638 SFIVSFI

>member
-1 MEEIKS
+1 MSDGKTEG
-7 NEEKNKSKSDNSS
+7 EKENDEPSDII
-20 ENEENNEKHKDL
+20 EENNNTIGNNNDL
-32 IDKNNINNT
+32 I
-41 NNEEQKTQK
+41 EQEIKTQK
-50 RMENKKFQNLN
+50 NKDNKKFQNLN
-61 EEEINNNDIID
+61 KEEISNNENIEDKDIIDDSINNTKTNENEFEYEDGIPYKKNDIII
-72 NEEKLDNNNDSKIE
+72 NE
-86 ENDES
+86 
-91 GFEYENG
+91 
-98 NPYQKNTEEIDV
+98 
-110 NNKENK
+110 
-116 DIKNDNKYNNFQKS
+116 
-130 KSVNNN
+130 
-136 IKIDNNLIPEEK
+136 
-148 PIMKSP
+148 
-154 QKNIQDKTYN
+154 
-164 GFMTQNK
+164 QNK
-171 NEIIPKINK
+171 NENPINENKNNKYIKSKTDINPQSLNNINPKSNINKDKHINNQTQNGFIQHDMKDIIPKINK
-180 ISINKQSI
+180 ISLSTQKKNPLTYNKS
-188 PFSSLSKEKSS
+188 P
-199 DYDSQ
+199 DYDPQ

-214 GDGQNLDNEIK
+214 GDGHDLDQEMQ

-258 ILGIIFIISLAIIT
+258 FLGIIFIISLALCT
-272 LYSVFIL
+272 LFSVFIL
-279 IRCHEITGKNGF
+279 IRCHEITGKTGF

-305 LIKITIIINNLGFC
+305 LIKVIIIINNMGFC
-319 IAYFRIFGEVFQ
+319 IAYFRIFGEVVQ
-331 TIIQG
+331 TVIQG
-336 WVSPSS
+336 FISPDS
-342 FWANNWHNFIYIIL
+342 FWANNWHNFIYIIF
-356 CSFIMFS
+356 CSLIMFY

-379 GVSAVLVFSLGL
+379 GVSAVLLFSFGL

-411 FLKPNCSFSEAFH
+411 FLKPNCSFSEAFNA
-424 VIPSV
+424 IPSV

-487 LLNSLSEDMTKFRN
+487 LLECLSQDMTKFRN

-533 ENFINSIIFCMK
+533 ENFINSMIFCIK
-545 NLGKVKEEKNKNYIS
+545 NMGHKNENNNYIS
-560 EKTLIIITVILYVII
+560 EKGLNIITISLYVVIV
-575 ILMAILLPKLKVI
+575 LMAIILPKLKVI
-588 FSIVGATAGTFIA
+588 FSVVGATAGTFIA
-601 FILPNLFYIRICKM
+601 FILPNLFYIRICHM
-615 SNKNYNLFFP
+615 SQKNYNLSLP
-625 KFLFGLGI
+625 KFFVGLGI

-638 SFIVSFK
+638 SFIVSFS

>member
-1 MEEIKS
+1 MDKKEEEEKS
-7 NEEKNKSKSDNSS
+7 NSSS
-20 ENEENNEKHKDL
+20 ENDEKIKNPNEL
-32 IDKNNINNT
+32 IDKEKNT
-41 NNEEQKTQK
+41 DNYNENLKK
-50 RMENKKFQNLN
+50 SIGNKKFHNLN
-61 EEEINNNDIID
+61 EEETNNNDITE
-72 NEEKLDNNNDSKIE
+72 NEENMDESGNNTNIK
-86 ENDES
+86 ENDIS
-91 GFEYENG
+91 GFEYEDE
-98 NPYQKNTEEIDV
+98 NPYQKDIKVHIDD
-110 NNKENK
+110 NNKE
-116 DIKNDNKYNNFQKS
+116 KNEGNEN
-130 KSVNNN
+130 NNN
-136 IKIDNNLIPEEK
+136 IAQIPKYNINIKSSNN
-148 PIMKSP
+148 MKSKEKEINKNTENNSYGKLNKNFFQENKLKNDIIIP
-154 QKNIQDKTYN
+154 QKIIINSN
-164 GFMTQNK
+164 
-171 NEIIPKINK
+171 IPKISY
-180 ISINKQSI
+180 IH
-188 PFSSLSKEKSS
+188 ERSS
-199 DYDSQ
+199 DYDPQ
-204 YEKYKENPED
+204 YEKYIEYPED
-214 GDGQNLDNEIK
+214 GDGQNLDSDIK

-258 ILGIIFIISLAIIT
+258 LLGIIFIIFLAFCTI
-272 LYSVFIL
+272 YSVFIL

-305 LIKITIIINNLGFC
+305 LIKVIIIINNLGFC
-319 IAYFRIFGEVFQ
+319 IAYFRIFGEVVQ

-336 WVSPSS
+336 WVSPES
-342 FWANNWHNFIYIIL
+342 FWANNWHNFIYIII

-379 GVSAVLVFSLGL
+379 GVSVVLIFSLGL
-391 TLLFLHKGIHHYLD
+391 TLLFIHKGIHHYLD
-405 SNISWK
+405 SNISWI

-447 EKNLDSMMK
+447 EKNLETMMK

-472 GIIGFLL
+472 GIVGFLL
-479 YGLNMNET
+479 YGLNMNDT
-487 LLNSLSEDMTKFRN
+487 LLNNFSDDMTKFRD

-524 FPILFLSLR
+524 FPILYLSLR
-533 ENFINSIIFCMK
+533 ENFVNSLIFCMK
-545 NLGKVKEEKNKNYIS
+545 NMNIKEKKDNDKNFIS
-560 EKTLIIITVILYVII
+560 EKGLLIITVALYILII
-575 ILMAILLPKLKVI
+575 VMAIVLPKLKTI

-615 SNKNYNLFFP
+615 SKKNYNLFLPMF
-625 KFLFGLGI
+625 FFGLGV

-638 SFIVSFK
+638 SFIVSFI

>member
-1 MEEIKS
+1 MSDGKTEG
-7 NEEKNKSKSDNSS
+7 EKENDEPSDII
-20 ENEENNEKHKDL
+20 EENNNKIGNNNDL
-32 IDKNNINNT
+32 I
-41 NNEEQKTQK
+41 EQEIKTQK
-50 RMENKKFQNLN
+50 NKDNKKFQNLN
-61 EEEINNNDIID
+61 KEEISNNENIEDKDIIDDSINNTKTNENEFEYEDGIPYKKNDIII
-72 NEEKLDNNNDSKIE
+72 NE
-86 ENDES
+86 
-91 GFEYENG
+91 
-98 NPYQKNTEEIDV
+98 
-110 NNKENK
+110 
-116 DIKNDNKYNNFQKS
+116 
-130 KSVNNN
+130 
-136 IKIDNNLIPEEK
+136 
-148 PIMKSP
+148 
-154 QKNIQDKTYN
+154 
-164 GFMTQNK
+164 QNK
-171 NEIIPKINK
+171 NENPINENKNNKYIKSKTDINPQSLNNINPKSNINKDKHINNQTQNGFIQHDMKDIIPKINK
-180 ISINKQSI
+180 ISLSTQKKNPLTYNKN
-188 PFSSLSKEKSS
+188 P
-199 DYDSQ
+199 DYDPQ

-214 GDGQNLDNEIK
+214 GDGHDLDQEMQ

-258 ILGIIFIISLAIIT
+258 FLGIIFIISLALCT
-272 LYSVFIL
+272 LFSVFIL

-305 LIKITIIINNLGFC
+305 LIKVIIIINNLGFC
-319 IAYFRIFGEVFQ
+319 IAYFRIFGEVVQ
-331 TIIQG
+331 TVIQG
-336 WVSPSS
+336 FISPDS
-342 FWANNWHNFIYIIL
+342 FWANNWHNFIYIIF
-356 CSFIMFS
+356 CSLIMFY
-363 FIFIKNLS
+363 FIFTKNLS

-379 GVSAVLVFSLGL
+379 GVSAVLLFSFGL

-411 FLKPNCSFSEAFH
+411 FLKPNCSFSEAFNA
-424 VIPSV
+424 IPSV

-479 YGLNMNET
+479 YGLHMNET
-487 LLNSLSEDMTKFRN
+487 LLECLSQDMTKFRN

-533 ENFINSIIFCMK
+533 ENFINSMIFCIK
-545 NLGKVKEEKNKNYIS
+545 NMGHKNENNNYIS
-560 EKTLIIITVILYVII
+560 EKGLNIITISLYVVIV
-575 ILMAILLPKLKVI
+575 LMAIILPKLKVI
-588 FSIVGATAGTFIA
+588 FSVVGATAGTFIA
-601 FILPNLFYIRICKM
+601 FILPNLFYIRICHM
-615 SNKNYNLFFP
+615 SQKNYNLSLP
-625 KFLFGLGI
+625 KFFVGLGI

-638 SFIVSFK
+638 SFIVSFS

>member
-1 MEEIKS
+1 MEKKEEEEKS
-7 NEEKNKSKSDNSS
+7 NSSS
-20 ENEENNEKHKDL
+20 ENDEKIKNPNEL
-32 IDKNNINNT
+32 IDKEKNT
-41 NNEEQKTQK
+41 DNYNENLKSIIG
-50 RMENKKFQNLN
+50 NKKFHNLN
-61 EEEINNNDIID
+61 EEETNNNDIIE
-72 NEEKLDNNNDSKIE
+72 NEENMDESGNKTNIK
-86 ENDES
+86 ENDIS
-91 GFEYENG
+91 GFEYEDE
-98 NPYQKNTEEIDV
+98 NPYQKDIKVHIDENNKEKNEGNENNNNIAQIPKYNINIKSSNNMKSKEKEIN
-110 NNKENK
+110 NNKENNSYGK
-116 DIKNDNKYNNFQKS
+116 LNKNFFKENKLKND
-130 KSVNNN
+130 
-136 IKIDNNLIPEEK
+136 III
-148 PIMKSP
+148 P
-154 QKNIQDKTYN
+154 QKIIINSN
-164 GFMTQNK
+164 
-171 NEIIPKINK
+171 IPKISY
-180 ISINKQSI
+180 IH
-188 PFSSLSKEKSS
+188 ERSS
-199 DYDSQ
+199 DYDPQ
-204 YEKYKENPED
+204 YEKYIEYPED
-214 GDGQNLDNEIK
+214 GDGQNLDSDIK

-258 ILGIIFIISLAIIT
+258 LLGIIFIIFLAFCTI
-272 LYSVFIL
+272 YSVFIL

-305 LIKITIIINNLGFC
+305 LIKVIIIINNLGFC
-319 IAYFRIFGEVFQ
+319 IAYFRIFGEVVQ

-336 WVSPSS
+336 WVSQES
-342 FWANNWHNFIYIIL
+342 FWANNWHNFIYIII

-379 GVSAVLVFSLGL
+379 GVSVVLIFSLGL
-391 TLLFLHKGIHHYLD
+391 TLLFIHKGIHHYLD

-447 EKNLDSMMK
+447 EKNLETMMK

-472 GIIGFLL
+472 GIVGFLL
-479 YGLNMNET
+479 YGLNMNDT
-487 LLNSLSEDMTKFRN
+487 LLNNFSDDMTKFRD

-524 FPILFLSLR
+524 FPILYLSLR
-533 ENFINSIIFCMK
+533 ENFVNSLIFCMK
-545 NLGKVKEEKNKNYIS
+545 NMNIKEKKDNDKNFIS
-560 EKTLIIITVILYVII
+560 EKGLLIITVALYILII
-575 ILMAILLPKLKVI
+575 VMAIVLPKLKTI

-601 FILPNLFYIRICKM
+601 FILPNLFYIRICKI
-615 SNKNYNLFFP
+615 SKKNYNLFLPMF
-625 KFLFGLGI
+625 FFGLGV

-638 SFIVSFK
+638 SFIVSFI

>member
-1 MEEIKS
+1 MSDGKTEG
-7 NEEKNKSKSDNSS
+7 EKENDEPSDII
-20 ENEENNEKHKDL
+20 EENNNTIGNNNDL
-32 IDKNNINNT
+32 I
-41 NNEEQKTQK
+41 EQEIKTQK
-50 RMENKKFQNLN
+50 NKDNKKFQNLN
-61 EEEINNNDIID
+61 EEGISNNENIEDKDIIDDSINNTKTNENEFEYEDGIPYKKNDIII
-72 NEEKLDNNNDSKIE
+72 NE
-86 ENDES
+86 
-91 GFEYENG
+91 
-98 NPYQKNTEEIDV
+98 
-110 NNKENK
+110 
-116 DIKNDNKYNNFQKS
+116 
-130 KSVNNN
+130 
-136 IKIDNNLIPEEK
+136 
-148 PIMKSP
+148 
-154 QKNIQDKTYN
+154 
-164 GFMTQNK
+164 QNK
-171 NEIIPKINK
+171 NENPINENKNNKYIKSKTDINPQSLNNINPKSNINKDKHINNQTQNGFMQHDMKDIIPKINK
-180 ISINKQSI
+180 ISLSTQKKNPLTYNKS
-188 PFSSLSKEKSS
+188 P
-199 DYDSQ
+199 DYDPQ

-214 GDGQNLDNEIK
+214 GDGHDLDQEMQ

-258 ILGIIFIISLAIIT
+258 FLGIIFIISLALCT
-272 LYSVFIL
+272 LFSVFIL
-279 IRCHEITGKNGF
+279 IRCHEITGKTGF

-305 LIKITIIINNLGFC
+305 LIKVIIIINNMGFC
-319 IAYFRIFGEVFQ
+319 IAYFRIFGEVVQ
-331 TIIQG
+331 TVIQG
-336 WVSPSS
+336 FISPDS
-342 FWANNWHNFIYIIL
+342 FWANNWHNFIYIIF
-356 CSFIMFS
+356 CSLIMFY

-379 GVSAVLVFSLGL
+379 GVSAVLLFSFGL

-411 FLKPNCSFSEAFH
+411 FLKPNCSFSEAFNA
-424 VIPSV
+424 IPSV

-487 LLNSLSEDMTKFRN
+487 LLECLSQDMTKFRN

-533 ENFINSIIFCMK
+533 ENFINSMIFCIK
-545 NLGKVKEEKNKNYIS
+545 NMGHKNENNNYIS
-560 EKTLIIITVILYVII
+560 EKGLNIITISLYVVIV
-575 ILMAILLPKLKVI
+575 LMAIILPKLKVI
-588 FSIVGATAGTFIA
+588 FSVVGATAGTFIA
-601 FILPNLFYIRICKM
+601 FILPNLFYIRICHM
-615 SNKNYNLFFP
+615 SQKNYNLSLP
-625 KFLFGLGI
+625 KFFVGLGI
-633 FFLFI
+633 FFLLI
-638 SFIVSFK
+638 SFIVSFS

>member
-1 MEEIKS
+1 MSDGKTEG
-7 NEEKNKSKSDNSS
+7 EKENDEPSDII
-20 ENEENNEKHKDL
+20 EENNNKIGNNNDL
-32 IDKNNINNT
+32 I
-41 NNEEQKTQK
+41 EQEIKTQK
-50 RMENKKFQNLN
+50 NKDNKKFQNLN
-61 EEEINNNDIID
+61 EEEISNNENIEDKDIIDDSINNTKTNENEFEYEDGIPYKKNDIII
-72 NEEKLDNNNDSKIE
+72 NE
-86 ENDES
+86 
-91 GFEYENG
+91 
-98 NPYQKNTEEIDV
+98 
-110 NNKENK
+110 
-116 DIKNDNKYNNFQKS
+116 
-130 KSVNNN
+130 
-136 IKIDNNLIPEEK
+136 
-148 PIMKSP
+148 
-154 QKNIQDKTYN
+154 
-164 GFMTQNK
+164 QNK
-171 NEIIPKINK
+171 NENPINENKNNKYIKSKTDINPQSLNNINPKSNINKDKHINNQTQNGFIQHDMKDIIPKINK
-180 ISINKQSI
+180 ISLSTQKKNPLTYNKS
-188 PFSSLSKEKSS
+188 P
-199 DYDSQ
+199 DYDPQ

-214 GDGQNLDNEIK
+214 GDGHDLDQEMQ

-258 ILGIIFIISLAIIT
+258 FLGIIFIISLALCT
-272 LYSVFIL
+272 LFSVFIL

-305 LIKITIIINNLGFC
+305 LIKVIIIINNLGFC
-319 IAYFRIFGEVFQ
+319 IAYFRIFGEVVQ
-331 TIIQG
+331 TVIQG
-336 WVSPSS
+336 FISPDS
-342 FWANNWHNFIYIIL
+342 FWANNWHNFIYIIF
-356 CSFIMFS
+356 CSLIMFY

-379 GVSAVLVFSLGL
+379 GVSAVLLFSFGL

-411 FLKPNCSFSEAFH
+411 FLKPNCSFSEAFNA
-424 VIPSV
+424 IPSV

-487 LLNSLSEDMTKFRN
+487 LLECLSQDMTKFRN

-533 ENFINSIIFCMK
+533 ENFINSMIFCIK
-545 NLGKVKEEKNKNYIS
+545 NMGHKNENNNYIS
-560 EKTLIIITVILYVII
+560 EKGLNIITISLYVVIV
-575 ILMAILLPKLKVI
+575 LMAIILPKLKVI
-588 FSIVGATAGTFIA
+588 FSVVGATAGTFIA
-601 FILPNLFYIRICKM
+601 FILPNLFYIRICHM
-615 SNKNYNLFFP
+615 SQKNYNLSLP
-625 KFLFGLGI
+625 KFFVGLGI

-638 SFIVSFK
+638 SFIVSFS

>member
-1 MEEIKS
+1 MSDGKTEG
-7 NEEKNKSKSDNSS
+7 EKENDEPSDII
-20 ENEENNEKHKDL
+20 EENNNKIGNNNDL
-32 IDKNNINNT
+32 I
-41 NNEEQKTQK
+41 EQEIKTQK
-50 RMENKKFQNLN
+50 NKDNKKFQNLN
-61 EEEINNNDIID
+61 EEGISNNENIEDKDIIDDSINNTKTNENEFEYEDGIPYKKNDIII
-72 NEEKLDNNNDSKIE
+72 NE
-86 ENDES
+86 
-91 GFEYENG
+91 
-98 NPYQKNTEEIDV
+98 
-110 NNKENK
+110 
-116 DIKNDNKYNNFQKS
+116 
-130 KSVNNN
+130 
-136 IKIDNNLIPEEK
+136 
-148 PIMKSP
+148 
-154 QKNIQDKTYN
+154 
-164 GFMTQNK
+164 QNK
-171 NEIIPKINK
+171 NENPINENKNNKYIKSKTDINPQSSNYINPKSNINKDKHINNQTQNGFMQHDMKDIIPKINK
-180 ISINKQSI
+180 ISLSTQKKNPLTYNKS
-188 PFSSLSKEKSS
+188 P
-199 DYDSQ
+199 DYDPQ

-214 GDGQNLDNEIK
+214 GDGHDLDQEMQ

-258 ILGIIFIISLAIIT
+258 FLGIIFIILLALCT
-272 LYSVFIL
+272 LFSVFIL
-279 IRCHEITGKNGF
+279 IRCHEITGKTGF

-305 LIKITIIINNLGFC
+305 LIKVIIIINNLGFC
-319 IAYFRIFGEVFQ
+319 IAYFRIFGEVVQ
-331 TIIQG
+331 TVIQG
-336 WVSPSS
+336 FISPDS
-342 FWANNWHNFIYIIL
+342 FWANNWHNFIYIIF
-356 CSFIMFS
+356 CSLIMFY

-379 GVSAVLVFSLGL
+379 GVSAVLLFSFGL

-411 FLKPNCSFSEAFH
+411 FLKPNCSFSEAFNA
-424 VIPSV
+424 IPSV

-487 LLNSLSEDMTKFRN
+487 LLECLSQDMTKFRN

-533 ENFINSIIFCMK
+533 ENFINSMIFCIK
-545 NLGKVKEEKNKNYIS
+545 NMGHKNENNNYIS
-560 EKTLIIITVILYVII
+560 EKGLNIITISLYVVIV
-575 ILMAILLPKLKVI
+575 LMAIILPKLKVI
-588 FSIVGATAGTFIA
+588 FSVVGATAGTFIA
-601 FILPNLFYIRICKM
+601 FILPNLFYIRICHM
-615 SNKNYNLFFP
+615 SQKNYNLSLP
-625 KFLFGLGI
+625 KFFVGLGI

-638 SFIVSFK
+638 SFIVSFS

>member
-1 MEEIKS
+1 MEKKEEEEKS
-7 NEEKNKSKSDNSS
+7 NSSS
-20 ENEENNEKHKDL
+20 ENDEKTKNPNEL
-32 IDKNNINNT
+32 IDKEKNT
-41 NNEEQKTQK
+41 DNYNENLKSIIG
-50 RMENKKFQNLN
+50 NKKFHNLN
-61 EEEINNNDIID
+61 EEETNNNDIIE
-72 NEEKLDNNNDSKIE
+72 NEENMDESGNKTNIK
-86 ENDES
+86 ENDIS
-91 GFEYENG
+91 GFEYEDE
-98 NPYQKNTEEIDV
+98 NPYQKDIKVHIDENNKEKNEGNENNNNIAQIPKYNINIKSSNNIKSKEKEIN
-110 NNKENK
+110 NNKENNSYGK
-116 DIKNDNKYNNFQKS
+116 LNKNFFQENKLKND
-130 KSVNNN
+130 
-136 IKIDNNLIPEEK
+136 III
-148 PIMKSP
+148 P
-154 QKNIQDKTYN
+154 QKIIINSN
-164 GFMTQNK
+164 
-171 NEIIPKINK
+171 IPKISY
-180 ISINKQSI
+180 IH
-188 PFSSLSKEKSS
+188 ERSS
-199 DYDSQ
+199 DYDPQ
-204 YEKYKENPED
+204 YEKYIEYPED
-214 GDGQNLDNEIK
+214 GDGQNLDSDIK

-258 ILGIIFIISLAIIT
+258 LLGIIFIIFLAFCTI
-272 LYSVFIL
+272 YSVFIL

-305 LIKITIIINNLGFC
+305 LIKVIIIINNLGFC
-319 IAYFRIFGEVFQ
+319 IAYFRIFGEVVQ

-336 WVSPSS
+336 WVSPES
-342 FWANNWHNFIYIIL
+342 FWANNWHNFIYIII

-379 GVSAVLVFSLGL
+379 GVSVVLIFSFGL
-391 TLLFLHKGIHHYLD
+391 TLLFIHKGIHHYLD
-405 SNISWK
+405 SNISWI

-447 EKNLDSMMK
+447 EKNLETMMK

-472 GIIGFLL
+472 GIVGFLL
-479 YGLNMNET
+479 YGLNMNDT
-487 LLNSLSEDMTKFRN
+487 LLNNFSDDMTKFRD

-524 FPILFLSLR
+524 FPILYLSLR
-533 ENFINSIIFCMK
+533 ENFVNSLIFCMK
-545 NLGKVKEEKNKNYIS
+545 NMNIKEKKDNNKNFIS
-560 EKTLIIITVILYVII
+560 EKGLLIITVVLYILII
-575 ILMAILLPKLKVI
+575 VMAIVLPKLKTI

-601 FILPNLFYIRICKM
+601 FILPNLFYIRICKI
-615 SNKNYNLFFP
+615 SKKNYNLFLPMF
-625 KFLFGLGI
+625 FFGLGV

-638 SFIVSFK
+638 SFIVSFI

>member
-1 MEEIKS
+1 MEKKEEEEKS
-7 NEEKNKSKSDNSS
+7 NSSS
-20 ENEENNEKHKDL
+20 ENDEKTKNPNEL
-32 IDKNNINNT
+32 IDKEKNT
-41 NNEEQKTQK
+41 DNYNANLKSIIG
-50 RMENKKFQNLN
+50 NKKFHNLN
-61 EEEINNNDIID
+61 EEETNNNDITE
-72 NEEKLDNNNDSKIE
+72 NEENMDESGNKTNIK
-86 ENDES
+86 ENDIS
-91 GFEYENG
+91 GFEYEDE
-98 NPYQKNTEEIDV
+98 NPYQKDIKVHIDE
-110 NNKENK
+110 NNKE
-116 DIKNDNKYNNFQKS
+116 KNEGNEN
-130 KSVNNN
+130 NNN
-136 IKIDNNLIPEEK
+136 IAQIPKYNINIKSSNN
-148 PIMKSP
+148 MKSKEKEINKNTENNSYGKLNKNFFKENKLKNDIIIP
-154 QKNIQDKTYN
+154 QKNIIN
-164 GFMTQNK
+164 SN
-171 NEIIPKINK
+171 IPKISY
-180 ISINKQSI
+180 IH
-188 PFSSLSKEKSS
+188 ERSS
-199 DYDSQ
+199 DYDPQ
-204 YEKYKENPED
+204 YEKYIEYPED
-214 GDGQNLDNEIK
+214 GDGQNLDSDIK

-258 ILGIIFIISLAIIT
+258 LLGIIFIIFLAFCTI
-272 LYSVFIL
+272 YSVFIL

-305 LIKITIIINNLGFC
+305 LIKVIIIINNLGFC
-319 IAYFRIFGEVFQ
+319 IAYFRIFGEVVQ

-336 WVSPSS
+336 WVSPES
-342 FWANNWHNFIYIIL
+342 FWANNWHNFIYIII

-379 GVSAVLVFSLGL
+379 GVSVVLIFSLGL
-391 TLLFLHKGIHHYLD
+391 TLLFIHKGIHHYLD
-405 SNISWK
+405 SNISWI

-447 EKNLDSMMK
+447 EKNLETMMK

-472 GIIGFLL
+472 GIVGFLL
-479 YGLNMNET
+479 YGLNMNDT
-487 LLNSLSEDMTKFRN
+487 LLNNFSDDMTKFRD

-524 FPILFLSLR
+524 FPILYLSLR
-533 ENFINSIIFCMK
+533 ENFVNSLIFCMK
-545 NLGKVKEEKNKNYIS
+545 NMNIKEKKDNNKNFIS
-560 EKTLIIITVILYVII
+560 EKGLLIITVALYILII
-575 ILMAILLPKLKVI
+575 VMAIVLPKLKTI

-601 FILPNLFYIRICKM
+601 FILPNLFYIRICKI
-615 SNKNYNLFFP
+615 SKKNYNLFLPMF
-625 KFLFGLGI
+625 FFGLGV

-638 SFIVSFK
+638 SFIVSFI

>member
-1 MEEIKS
+1 MSNVKTQEKEETNNDLI
-7 NEEKNKSKSDNSS
+7 
-20 ENEENNEKHKDL
+20 EENNKNIEHQNQNQKDL
-32 IDKNNINNT
+32 IDRESNI
-41 NNEEQKTQK
+41 EQEQKVQK
-50 RMENKKFQNLN
+50 NTDNKKFQNLN
-61 EEEINNNDIID
+61 EEEINN
-72 NEEKLDNNNDSKIE
+72 
-86 ENDES
+86 ENDEKIDDS
-91 GFEYENG
+91 MNNTKTKENDE
-98 NPYQKNTEEIDV
+98 NIIEDEDDNSYKKEEIIDKEE
-110 NNKENK
+110 NNNEVSS
-116 DIKNDNKYNNFQKS
+116 NDNKNDKHIKSLTNSNNPSSQNIYPKT
-130 KSVNNN
+130 NIN
-136 IKIDNNLIPEEK
+136 IKVH
-148 PIMKSP
+148 
-154 QKNIQDKTYN
+154 NIIVDQTNN
-164 GFMTQNK
+164 GFIPKSN
-171 NEIIPKINK
+171 NIIPKINHISYPKEK
-180 ISINKQSI
+180 ISITSNKN
-188 PFSSLSKEKSS
+188 S
-199 DYDSQ
+199 DYDPQ
-204 YEKYKENPED
+204 YEKYIEYPED
-214 GDGQNLDNEIK
+214 GDGQSLDKEIQ

-258 ILGIIFIISLAIIT
+258 FLGIIFIISLALCT
-272 LYSVFIL
+272 LFSVFIL

-305 LIKITIIINNLGFC
+305 LIKVIIIINNLGFC

-336 WVSPSS
+336 FISPES

-356 CSFIMFS
+356 CSFIMFY
-363 FIFIKNLS
+363 FIFIKDIS

-379 GVSAVLVFSLGL
+379 GVSAVLLFSLGL
-391 TLLFLHKGIHHYLD
+391 IFLFFHKLFHHYLD

-424 VIPSV
+424 AIPSV

-462 GYSLFIFLIV
+462 GYSLSIFLIV

-487 LLNSLSEDMTKFRN
+487 LLDCLSQDMTKFRN

-510 IIISVSFVTTCLTS
+510 IIISISFVTTCLTS

-533 ENFINSIIFCMK
+533 ENFINSIIFCIK
-545 NLGKVKEEKNKNYIS
+545 NIGNKNNNPNTNNNIKYIS
-560 EKTLIIITVILYVII
+560 EKGLRIITIVLYAII
-575 ILMAILLPKLKVI
+575 ILMAIILPKLKVI
-588 FSIVGATAGTFIA
+588 FTIVGATAGTFIA
-601 FILPNLFYIRICKM
+601 FILPNIFYIRICQM
-615 SNKNYNLFFP
+615 SHKNYNLTLP
-625 KFLFGLGI
+625 KFFVGLGI
-633 FFLFI
+633 FFLFV
-638 SFIVSFK
+638 SFIVSFS

>member
-1 MEEIKS
+1 MSDGKTEG
-7 NEEKNKSKSDNSS
+7 EKENDEPSDII
-20 ENEENNEKHKDL
+20 EENNNKIGNNNDL
-32 IDKNNINNT
+32 I
-41 NNEEQKTQK
+41 EQEIKTQK
-50 RMENKKFQNLN
+50 NKDNKKFQNLN
-61 EEEINNNDIID
+61 EEEISNNENIEDKDIIDESINNTKTNENEFEYEDGIPYKKNDIII
-72 NEEKLDNNNDSKIE
+72 NE
-86 ENDES
+86 
-91 GFEYENG
+91 
-98 NPYQKNTEEIDV
+98 
-110 NNKENK
+110 
-116 DIKNDNKYNNFQKS
+116 
-130 KSVNNN
+130 
-136 IKIDNNLIPEEK
+136 
-148 PIMKSP
+148 
-154 QKNIQDKTYN
+154 
-164 GFMTQNK
+164 QNK
-171 NEIIPKINK
+171 NENPINENKNNKYIKSKTDINPQSLNNINPKSNINKDKHINNQTQNGFVQHDMKDIIPKINK
-180 ISINKQSI
+180 ISLSTQKKNPLTYNKS
-188 PFSSLSKEKSS
+188 P
-199 DYDSQ
+199 DYDPQ

-214 GDGQNLDNEIK
+214 GDGHDLDQEMQ

-258 ILGIIFIISLAIIT
+258 FLGIIFIISLALCT
-272 LYSVFIL
+272 LFSVFIL
-279 IRCHEITGKNGF
+279 IRCHEITGKTGF

-305 LIKITIIINNLGFC
+305 LIKVIIIINNMGFC
-319 IAYFRIFGEVFQ
+319 IAYFRIFGEVVQ
-331 TIIQG
+331 TVIQG
-336 WVSPSS
+336 FISPDS
-342 FWANNWHNFIYIIL
+342 FWANNWHNFIYIIF
-356 CSFIMFS
+356 CSLIMFY

-379 GVSAVLVFSLGL
+379 GVSAVLLFSFGL

-411 FLKPNCSFSEAFH
+411 FLKPNCSFSEAFNA
-424 VIPSV
+424 IPSV

-487 LLNSLSEDMTKFRN
+487 LLECLSQDMTKFRN

-533 ENFINSIIFCMK
+533 ENFINSMIFCIK
-545 NLGKVKEEKNKNYIS
+545 NMGHKNENNNYIS
-560 EKTLIIITVILYVII
+560 EKGLNIITISLYVVIV
-575 ILMAILLPKLKVI
+575 LMAIILPKLKVI
-588 FSIVGATAGTFIA
+588 FSVVGATAGTFIA
-601 FILPNLFYIRICKM
+601 FILPNLFYIRICHM
-615 SNKNYNLFFP
+615 SQKNYNLSLSKFFV
-625 KFLFGLGI
+625 GLGI

-638 SFIVSFK
+638 SFIVSFS

>member
-1 MEEIKS
+1 MDKKEEEEKS
-7 NEEKNKSKSDNSS
+7 NSSS
-20 ENEENNEKHKDL
+20 ENDEKIKNPNEL
-32 IDKNNINNT
+32 IDKEKNTDNYNENI
-41 NNEEQKTQK
+41 KSSIG
-50 RMENKKFQNLN
+50 NKKFHNLN
-61 EEEINNNDIID
+61 EEETNNNDIIE
-72 NEEKLDNNNDSKIE
+72 NEENMDESGNKTNIK
-86 ENDES
+86 ENDIS
-91 GFEYENG
+91 GFEYEDE
-98 NPYQKNTEEIDV
+98 NPYQKDIKVHIDE
-110 NNKENK
+110 NNKE
-116 DIKNDNKYNNFQKS
+116 KNEGNEN
-130 KSVNNN
+130 NNN
-136 IKIDNNLIPEEK
+136 IAQIPNYNINIKSSNN
-148 PIMKSP
+148 MKSKEKEINKNTENNSYGKLNKNFFQENKLKNDIIIP
-154 QKNIQDKTYN
+154 QKIIINSN
-164 GFMTQNK
+164 
-171 NEIIPKINK
+171 IPKISY
-180 ISINKQSI
+180 IH
-188 PFSSLSKEKSS
+188 ERSS
-199 DYDSQ
+199 DYDPQ
-204 YEKYKENPED
+204 YEKYIEYPED
-214 GDGQNLDNEIK
+214 GDGQNLDSDIK

-258 ILGIIFIISLAIIT
+258 LLGIIFIIFLAFCTI
-272 LYSVFIL
+272 YSVFIL

-305 LIKITIIINNLGFC
+305 LIKVIIIINNLGFC
-319 IAYFRIFGEVFQ
+319 IAYFRIFGEVVQ

-336 WVSPSS
+336 WVSPES
-342 FWANNWHNFIYIIL
+342 FWANNWHNFIYIII

-379 GVSAVLVFSLGL
+379 GVSVVLIFSLGL
-391 TLLFLHKGIHHYLD
+391 TLLFIHKGIHHYLD
-405 SNISWK
+405 SNISWI

-447 EKNLDSMMK
+447 EKNLETMMK

-472 GIIGFLL
+472 GIVGFLL
-479 YGLNMNET
+479 YGLNMNDT
-487 LLNSLSEDMTKFRN
+487 LLNNFSDDMTKFRD

-524 FPILFLSLR
+524 FPILYLSLR
-533 ENFINSIIFCMK
+533 ENFVNSLIFCMK
-545 NLGKVKEEKNKNYIS
+545 NMNIKEKKDNNKNFIS
-560 EKTLIIITVILYVII
+560 EKGLLIITVALYILII
-575 ILMAILLPKLKVI
+575 VMAIVLPKLKTI

-601 FILPNLFYIRICKM
+601 FILPNLFYIRICKI
-615 SNKNYNLFFP
+615 SKKNYNLFLPMF
-625 KFLFGLGI
+625 FFGLGV

-638 SFIVSFK
+638 SFIVSFI

>member
-1 MEEIKS
+1 MEKKEEEEKS
-7 NEEKNKSKSDNSS
+7 NSSS
-20 ENEENNEKHKDL
+20 ENDEKIKNPNEL
-32 IDKNNINNT
+32 IDKENNT
-41 NNEEQKTQK
+41 DNYNGNIKSSIG
-50 RMENKKFQNLN
+50 NKKFHNLN
-61 EEEINNNDIID
+61 EEETNNNDITE
-72 NEEKLDNNNDSKIE
+72 NEENMDESGNKTNIK
-86 ENDES
+86 ENDIS
-91 GFEYENG
+91 GFEYEDE
-98 NPYQKNTEEIDV
+98 NPYQKDIKVHIDENNKEKNEENENNNNIAQIPKYNINIKSSNNIKSKEKEIN
-110 NNKENK
+110 NNKENNSCGK
-116 DIKNDNKYNNFQKS
+116 LNKNFFKENKLKNDIIIPQKIII
-130 KSVNNN
+130 NNN
-136 IKIDNNLIPEEK
+136 I
-148 PIMKSP
+148 
-154 QKNIQDKTYN
+154 
-164 GFMTQNK
+164 
-171 NEIIPKINK
+171 PKISY
-180 ISINKQSI
+180 IH
-188 PFSSLSKEKSS
+188 ERSS
-199 DYDSQ
+199 DYDPQ
-204 YEKYKENPED
+204 YEKYIEYPED
-214 GDGQNLDNEIK
+214 GDGQNLDSDIK

-258 ILGIIFIISLAIIT
+258 LLGIIFIIFLAFCTI
-272 LYSVFIL
+272 YSVFIL

-305 LIKITIIINNLGFC
+305 LIKVIIIINNLGFC
-319 IAYFRIFGEVFQ
+319 IAYFRIFGEVVQ

-336 WVSPSS
+336 WVSPES
-342 FWANNWHNFIYIIL
+342 FWANNWHNFIYIII

-379 GVSAVLVFSLGL
+379 GVSVVLIFSLGL
-391 TLLFLHKGIHHYLD
+391 TLLFIHKGIHHYLD
-405 SNISWK
+405 SNISWI

-447 EKNLDSMMK
+447 EKNLETMMK

-472 GIIGFLL
+472 GIVGFLL
-479 YGLNMNET
+479 YGLNMNDT
-487 LLNSLSEDMTKFRN
+487 LLNNFSDDMTKFRD

-524 FPILFLSLR
+524 FPILYLSLR
-533 ENFINSIIFCMK
+533 ENFVNSLIFCMK
-545 NLGKVKEEKNKNYIS
+545 NMNIKEKKDNNKNFIS
-560 EKTLIIITVILYVII
+560 EKGLLIITVVLYILII
-575 ILMAILLPKLKVI
+575 VMAIVLPKLKTI

-601 FILPNLFYIRICKM
+601 FILPNLFYIRICKI
-615 SNKNYNLFFP
+615 SKKNYNLFLPMF
-625 KFLFGLGI
+625 FFGLGI

-638 SFIVSFK
+638 SFIVSFI